1 MPLVQPAPLPFMIT
15 TPEST
20 PSPTTLNASVF
31 QSVAS
36 VTTAAPW
43 VLSVGMNVIGSV
55 IEPPG
60 DTAIAD
66 AAPIVKP
73 WAAGAEV
80 IELIVTVRLPLLLI
94 VTVVIF
100 DWLRNVV
107 PKSIVLVG
115 WV

>member
-1 MPLVQPAPLPFMIT
+1 
-15 TPEST
+15 
-20 PSPTTLNASVF
+20 
-31 QSVAS
+31 
-36 VTTAAPW
+36 
-43 VLSVGMNVIGSV
+43 MNVIGSV
-55 IEPPG
+55 IEPPAG
-60 DTAIAD
+60 TAIAD
-66 AAPIVKP
+66 GAPIVKP

-80 IELIVTVRLPLLLI
+80 IALIVTVRLPLLLI

>member
-1 MPLVQPAPLPFMIT
+1 M
-15 TPEST
+15 
-20 PSPTTLNASVF
+20 
-31 QSVAS
+31 
-36 VTTAAPW
+36 
-43 VLSVGMNVIGSV
+43 
-55 IEPPG
+55 
-60 DTAIAD
+60 
-66 AAPIVKP
+66 KP

-80 IELIVTVRLPLLLI
+80 IELMLTARLPLLLI